1 MGEGVEDTTGNIVL
15 TDATHITL
23 MPGYY
28 AISYQVSAILVDI
41 SYMQITPAYNGRA
54 HLEYGIYFKTGTERT
69 TAFGAVSFIIEVPET
84 TTLSLYFNSPTTG
97 QEGTATM
104 VIFKLNRP
112 V

>member
-1 MGEGVEDTTGNIVL
+1 MEDTTGNIVL

-69 TAFGAVSFIIEVPET
+69 TA
-84 TTLSLYFNSPTTG
+84 LSLYFNSPTTG

-104 VIFKLNRP
+104 VIFKLDRD

>member
-1 MGEGVEDTTGNIVL
+1 
-15 TDATHITL
+15 

-104 VIFKLNRP
+104 VIFKLDRD